1 MTETTG
7 VGGGRPRRPDAPQP
21 SPRSVPEW
29 RSFGFTVTEMTDG
42 PARMRAD
49 ATGLSVHFDDAGVTV
64 GHERGQ
70 RQVTPWS
77 DVRRVWVGPPAEGPT
92 GRSVTPM
99 EIETAT
105 GTVRLV
111 ADVDGRTSV
120 PLAALDRCLQ
130 WWSPVV
136 GPGTA
141 GRSDR
146 RHRRTGRARPAR
158 RRRTAVL
165 VAGLV
170 LVAAGV
176 GLAFGL
182 GRSGTNGAP
191 VDASPAAPSSADQ
204 HLAQRIMLTEGD
216 LPVGWKV
223 DPEPSTS
230 GDSPSQRGQA
240 AITRAFAG
248 CMGVGSQQAA
258 ALLGGASAWSGVRPD
273 LWCFGKV
280 IGGGLPVGAFG
291 GRREV
296 LSQLAPEGPV
306 YQAGTL
312 SGNPLATAAGLAVLE
327 SVGGDDY
334 AALSRRVSRF
344 GADLEL
350 VLNEALSGAGT
361 VDVRGDRLEARVPV
375 VGPLLGIFFV
385 PEGTDSVTDYEGAAA
400 SAATG
405 LYARF
410 FHAMLDRGVAL
421 APGPYEVA
429 FPSLAHGDEE
439 LDRALD
445 AASEAIVSAVS
456 ER

>member
-42 PARMRAD
+42 PARLRAD
-49 ATGLSVHFDDAGVTV
+49 GTGLSVHFDDAGVTV
-64 GHERGQ
+64 GDERGQ

-111 ADVDGRTSV
+111 ADVDGRTSI

-141 GRSDR
+141 GRSER

-170 LVAAGV
+170 LVAAGI

-182 GRSGTNGAP
+182 GRSGTNGGP

-230 GDSPSQRGQA
+230 GDSSSQRGQA

-258 ALLGGASAWSGVRPD
+258 ALLGGASADQTAQSTSPIFVAPTAPDDQGYTVQLQTAASIVRSHRDEQTD
-273 LWCFGKV
+273 LR
-280 IGGGLPVGAFG
+280 LLDSHRYPVCA
-291 GRREV
+291 
-296 LSQLAPEGPV
+296 
-306 YQAGTL
+306 
-312 SGNPLATAAGLAVLE
+312 ATATASELQLGVDDASGAHDHPGRATGMLFTVPGVPGEQVTALRVTCQVSDHGTAVPVEVDAVFLGSDRIE
-327 SVGGDDY
+327 
-334 AALSRRVSRF
+334 
-344 GADLEL
+344 ADLEAFAIGGP
-350 VLNEALSGAGT
+350 VPAAVVRHTVQAFEERVASGGR
-361 VDVRGDRLEARVPV
+361 DLQ
-375 VGPLLGIFFV
+375 I
-385 PEGTDSVTDYEGAAA
+385 
-400 SAATG
+400 
-405 LYARF
+405 
-410 FHAMLDRGVAL
+410 
-421 APGPYEVA
+421 
-429 FPSLAHGDEE
+429 
-439 LDRALD
+439 
-445 AASEAIVSAVS
+445 
-456 ER
+456 